1 MKRKR
6 LMTMLLCMC
15 LLIGSMTLPVQ
26 AAPNPRFVLV
36 EEENVIK
43 LQNADGT
50 WAANTWV
57 DEFGHRYHTDANG
70 ALQTGWQEIDGQ
82 TYFFYSTGAM
92 AVGWTTVGT
101 DIYYFDANGMLARD
115 TAVNGC
121 IVGSDGKLLK
131 TLDEEG
137 KAQQTAVVEGIL
149 ASIITPEMT
158 EDEKL
163 RACYD
168 YMVKSHSYKRT
179 YETPTAD
186 WTGTF
191 SLEILTSG
199 QGNCYRFASAYAS
212 LLRGLGYDA
221 RVATGR
227 IVSSRGGLA
236 PHGWT
241 EVLIGDTWYIFDTEM
256 QYATKGRKNYY
267 FKTYATYPSKP
278 IVREADWPVYL

>member
-1 MKRKR
+1 
-6 LMTMLLCMC
+6 MC
-15 LLIGSMTLPVQ
+15 LLLGSMALPVQ

-50 WAANTWV
+50 WAVNTWV
-57 DEFGHRYHTDANG
+57 DEFGHRYHTGENG
-70 ALQTGWQEIDGQ
+70 ALQAGWTEIDGQ
-82 TYFFYSTGAM
+82 TYFFYGTGAM
-92 AVGWTTVGT
+92 ATGWTTIGT
-101 DIYYFDANGMLARD
+101 DIYYFDENGMLARD
-115 TAVNGC
+115 TAINGC

-158 EDEKL
+158 EEEKL

-168 YMVKSHSYKRT
+168 YMVNTHTYKRT

-191 SLEILTSG
+191 GWEILTSG
-199 QGNCYRFASAYAS
+199 QGNCFRFASAYAS

-221 RVATGR
+221 RVATGK
-227 IVSSRGGLA
+227 IGSSRGGLA

-256 QYATKGRKNYY
+256 QYATKGRKDYY

-278 IVREADWPVYL
+278 LVKENDWPVYL

>member
-1 MKRKR
+1 MKRRR
-6 LMTMLLCMC
+6 LLTMILCVC
-15 LLIGSMTLPVQ
+15 LLLGSMAVPVQ
-26 AAPNPRFVLV
+26 AAPSRSLV
-36 EEENVIK
+36 MTEEGVK

-50 WAANTWV
+50 WAVNTWL
-57 DEFGHRYHTDANG
+57 DEGGHRYHTDANG
-70 ALQTGWQEIDGQ
+70 ALQTGWAELDGQ
-82 TYFFYSTGAM
+82 RYFFFDTGAA
-92 AVGWTTVGT
+92 AVGWTTLGT
-101 DIYYFDANGMLARD
+101 DVYYFDANGVMARD
-115 TAVNGC
+115 TVINGC

-131 TLDEEG
+131 TLDETG
-137 KAQQTAVVEGIL
+137 KAQQAAVVEGIL

-163 RACYD
+163 RACYN
-168 YMVKSHSYKRT
+168 YMVNTHSYKRT

-191 SLEILTSG
+191 GLEILTSG

-212 LLRGLGYDA
+212 LVKGLGYDA

-227 IVSSRGGLA
+227 IISSRGGLA